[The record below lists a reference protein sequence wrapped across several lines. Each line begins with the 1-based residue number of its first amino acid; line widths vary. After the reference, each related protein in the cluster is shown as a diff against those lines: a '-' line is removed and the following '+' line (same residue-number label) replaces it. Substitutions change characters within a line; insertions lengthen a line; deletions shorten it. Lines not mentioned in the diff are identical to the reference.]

1 MKTFLITVLFL
12 ISGMVSGQSVDK
24 IIKQIDREER
34 KGDSLAALDLGLR
47 TDNLYKDNDE
57 IFSFERA
64 LLKKRIGSLFYSAGN
79 KAEAEKYYS
88 TAIELFQEDY
98 GIEDLEYVM
107 ALNEYSQLLMD
118 EDRNDEADSLLIEAI
133 QFQDDS
139 DLNNTPVYMLTLYNQ
154 GLLYIS
160 RGNFVE
166 AETKLEQAT
175 AMNRPTVP
183 EYSRIHS
190 EAFILLAEV
199 YAKREKY
206 SEAITIYKTG
216 LKSFRKRSPEYSYW
230 LSELADIY
238 TQINQYETAKP
249 LYFQVLE
256 TERSSGRDKTAEYA
270 DYLNKLG
277 ALYRESGDY
286 VKSLKLHQE
295 ALQLQE
301 SGVYDTSDT
310 YFNLA
315 ALYTL
320 TADFASAEE
329 AIGKM
334 ITKEEM
340 EEKNGFNYIS
350 YLNLMGNLYTLTGNY
365 GKAEKYYKEVIDKA
379 REPYGNEHSADYAV
393 NIDNLAN
400 LYLRMDKDEMAK
412 PLIIKAMEIKKSI
425 YGDTHSDIAY
435 SLGSLSEI
443 SIREKNYDE
452 AENYLREVL
461 RISKECFGE
470 DHSDYGNALLDL
482 AIINLNNKKYAEAE
496 KLLRECTFIL
506 RNNVGENHPNYNS
519 ALTSFARLYNE
530 TARQD
535 SAELLYLR
543 INENL
548 HYQIKRNFSY
558 LSEKEKENYISK
570 LSKEFSDFNNF
581 VSERK
586 SENPSITGIAW
597 NNLMA
602 LKGIVLTS
610 SRAMRQ
616 AIMNSGDE
624 TLIDQ
629 YEDLN
634 SVKRLLLE
642 QEKLPAG
649 QRWFNIDSLERL
661 SVLKEKELSIKLKSS
676 QGFKDFSGL
685 ENSIT
690 WQEIQGELNDNE
702 AAIEFFSIESD
713 IVTYYALVLTH
724 VMKFPVMVKLFSEPE
739 LTNFIAKNNAG
750 NDAATAE
757 RLYSLYANSSVYR
770 KNLYEIIWEPIESS
784 LEGIE
789 TIYYSPSGILNQ
801 IAFDAIPLKDGKYLS
816 DRYKLVELLSTR
828 DILNKPDEI
837 LATSVN
843 KKAVFYGG
851 INYDTDVSKLQ
862 ASGRAYPQQQI
873 SGRTLLSDESSR
885 GSGFVYL
892 EGTLT
897 EVQNIETL
905 LNKRNIPSIILS
917 GDDATEESFKS
928 LDNLNSPVC
937 LHIATHGFFFPHTN
951 STPGSRSASGQD
963 TYRYADNPLLRS
975 GLVFAGGNNIWK
987 NRVIPKDTE
996 DGILL
1001 ASEVSEMYLPNTRL
1015 VVLSACETG
1024 LGDILGSEGVY
1035 GLQRSFKMAGAKF
1048 MIISLWQVPDYQTS
1062 ELMNKFYENWISEKG
1077 IHDSFREAQ
1086 NYMKLK
1092 YPSMPSVWAAFVLVE

>member
-1 MKTFLITVLFL
+1 MKTFLITILFL
-12 ISGMVSGQSVDK
+12 TSGMVSGQSIYK
-24 IIKQIDREER
+24 IIKQIDSEER
-34 KGDSLAALDLGLR
+34 KGDSLAALNLGLR

-64 LLKKRIGSLFYSAGN
+64 LLKKRIGSLYYSAGN

-88 TAIELFQEDY
+88 AAIELFQEDY

-107 ALNEYSQLLMD
+107 ALNEYSQLLID

-154 GLLYIS
+154 GLLYKS
-160 RGNFVE
+160 RGNFIE
-166 AETKLEQAT
+166 AEAKLEQAT
-175 AMNRPTVP
+175 AMKRPLLP
-183 EYSRIHS
+183 EYRRIHS

-199 YAKREKY
+199 YAELEKY
-206 SEAITIYKTG
+206 SDAITIYKTG
-216 LKSFRKRSPEYSYW
+216 LRSFSKKSSEYSFW
-230 LSELADIY
+230 LSALADIY
-238 TQINQYETAKP
+238 KQINQFETAKP
-249 LYFQVLE
+249 LYLQVLE
-256 TERSSGRDKTAEYA
+256 TERSNGRDRTPEYA
-270 DYLNKLG
+270 DYLNNLG

-286 VKSLKLHQE
+286 DKSLQLHQE
-295 ALQLQE
+295 ALKLQK

-329 AIGKM
+329 ALGKM

-340 EEKNGFNYIS
+340 DEKNGFNYNS

-365 GKAEKYYKEVIDKA
+365 EKAEKYYAEVIEKA
-379 REPYGNEHSADYAV
+379 SEHGNEHSADYAV

-400 LYLRMDKDEMAK
+400 LYLRMDNDEMAK
-412 PLIIKAMEIKKSI
+412 PLIIKALKIKKDI

-435 SLGSLSEI
+435 TLRSLSEI
-443 SIREKNYDE
+443 SIREKNYQE
-452 AENYLREVL
+452 AEDNLMEVL
-461 RISKECFGE
+461 RITKECFGE
-470 DHSDYGNALLDL
+470 NHSDFANALLDL
-482 AIINLNNKKYAEAE
+482 AIIKLDKKNYTEAE
-496 KLLRECTFIL
+496 KLLRQCTFIL
-506 RNNVGENHPNYNS
+506 RNNVGENHPNYNN
-519 ALTSFARLYNE
+519 ALASFARLYNE

-543 INENL
+543 VNDNL

-558 LSEKEKENYISK
+558 LSEKEKENYIST
-570 LSKEFSDFNNF
+570 LSEDFSDFNNF

-586 SENPSITGIAW
+586 SVNPSITGVAW

-602 LKGIVLTS
+602 LKGIVLAS

-616 AIMNSGDE
+616 AIMNSGDKL
-624 TLIDQ
+624 LIDQ

-634 SVKRLLLE
+634 SVRRLQLE
-642 QEKLPAG
+642 QEKLPLG
-649 QRWFNIDSLERL
+649 QRWLNIDSLDRL
-661 SVLKEKELSIKLKSS
+661 SVVKEKDLSLKLKSLP
-676 QGFKDFSGL
+676 GFKDFSGL
-685 ENSIT
+685 ENSIS
-690 WQEIQGELNDNE
+690 WQEIHEELNDNE
-702 AAIEFFSIESD
+702 AAIEFFSIDSD
-713 IVTYYALVLTH
+713 VAQYYALVLRPG
-724 VMKFPVMVKLFSEPE
+724 MKFPEMLKLFSETE
-739 LTNFIAKNNAG
+739 FKNLIEKNKAG
-750 NDAATAE
+750 NDAATAD
-757 RLYSLYANSSVYR
+757 RLYSLFANSPIES
-770 KNLYEIIWEPIESS
+770 KNLYELIWEPIENS
-784 LEGIE
+784 LKGIE

-816 DRYKLVELLSTR
+816 DKYKLVELLSTR
-828 DILNKPDEI
+828 DILNKPDEM
-837 LATSVN
+837 LTASVN
-843 KKAVFYGG
+843 NKAVFYGG
-851 INYDTDVSKLQ
+851 INYDTDALKLQ

-885 GSGFVYL
+885 GSGFMYL

-897 EVQNIETL
+897 EVQKIESL
-905 LNKRNIPSIILS
+905 LSKRNIPSAILS
-917 GDDATEESFKS
+917 GDDATEESLKS

-937 LHIATHGFFFPHTN
+937 LHIATHGFFFPH
-951 STPGSRSASGQD
+951 SDRISRQGSVSGQD
-963 TYRYADNPLLRS
+963 SYRYSDNPLLRS

-987 NRVIPKDTE
+987 NKVIPSDTE

-1024 LGDILGSEGVY
+1024 LGDIKGSEGVY